1 MIVKDQE
8 EIEILKEGGK
18 RLAGILSELAKE
30 AKPGVSLEDLDLKA
44 RKLAEEAGGLP
55 SFLGYKPAGAG
66 RPFPAAICVSINDE
80 AVHGIPNK
88 EPGRRLEEGD
98 VVGIDMGLTY
108 KGLVTDSTVTVGVG
122 KIGKTAE
129 HLIETTRKCLE
140 AGVGAARVGANI
152 GAIGYAMWQVT
163 NKTSFT
169 IIEELGGHGVGKSVH
184 EKPFVPSMAE
194 KSYGPKLKEGQV
206 IAIEPILA
214 EKSPDIKLLPDGYT
228 YVTVDGGLSAE
239 FEHTVIVTKEGP
251 LVVTSI

>member
-1 MIVKDQE
+1 MIVKNQE

-18 RLAGILSELAKE
+18 KLAVILGELAKE
-30 AKPGVSLEDLDLKA
+30 ARPGVSLQELDLKA

-55 SFLGYKPAGAG
+55 SFLGYKPSGAN
-66 RPFPAAICVSINDE
+66 RPFPGAICVSINEE
-80 AVHGIPNK
+80 AVHGIPN
-88 EPGRRLEEGD
+88 EQSGRVFLNGD

-108 KGLVTDSTVTVGVG
+108 KGLVTDSTITVGVG
-122 KIGKTAE
+122 EISKTAE

-140 AGVGAARVGANI
+140 AGVSAARVGANI
-152 GAIGYAMWQVT
+152 GAIGYAMWQVA
-163 NKTSFT
+163 NKTPFT

-194 KSYGPKLKEGQV
+194 KKYGPKLKEGQV

-214 EKSPDIKLLPDGYT
+214 EKRPEIKLMDDGYT
-228 YVTVDGGLSAE
+228 YATADGGLSAE

-251 LVVTSI
+251 EVLTKI